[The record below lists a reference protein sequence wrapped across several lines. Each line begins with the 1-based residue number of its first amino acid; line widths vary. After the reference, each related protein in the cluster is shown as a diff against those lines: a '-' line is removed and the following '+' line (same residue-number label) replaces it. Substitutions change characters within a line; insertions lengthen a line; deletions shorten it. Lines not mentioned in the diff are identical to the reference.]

1 MTLMPPCH
9 DTVSECKFVCRSR
22 RLFALLATGRVVF
35 VAITMFQR
43 PEKAAAYA
51 ELRRHLLLLGAWVG
65 AVRASTYVLH
75 YLNEK

>member
-1 MTLMPPCH
+1 MTRCQSASLCAARAACLPSLPP
-9 DTVSECKFVCRSR
+9 
-22 RLFALLATGRVVF
+22 GRVVF